1 MLSLECRKSSDITS
15 KAVFFQPRLHFGSLA
30 GLLQAAK
37 SLTLSAVE
45 C

>member
-1 MLSLECRKSSDITS
+1 MLFLECRKSSDITS
-15 KAVFFQPRLHFGSLA
+15 KASISRPRPHFGSLS
-30 GLLQAAK
+30 GLLPEAK